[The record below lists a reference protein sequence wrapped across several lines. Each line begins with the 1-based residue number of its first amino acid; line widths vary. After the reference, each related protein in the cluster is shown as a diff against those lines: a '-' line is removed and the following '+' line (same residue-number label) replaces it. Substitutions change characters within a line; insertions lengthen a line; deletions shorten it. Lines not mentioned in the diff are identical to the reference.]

1 MNCRANPESGR
12 PIISPPQTQ
21 LHYLSTLYTPS
32 EPCSGGLDGD
42 SQTTALVRAA
52 HIGHAGVV
60 QSLLRAG
67 VARLIRDLLRNYL
80 YRVFCCAG
88 LLLSRVWGVC
98 VCVHWASDTGLRSH
112 LVSLSHECRV
122 DSVRLQISAGKPESL
137 GDTRVSIL
145 LLHLCFCFHGC
156 RFQVVIVIGFQVAV
170 STKACVFNVVD
181 LGRKINMQ
189 YSTS

>member
-1 MNCRANPESGR
+1 MQESSKVSSELGL
-12 PIISPPQTQ
+12 PGSSGICLEIIF
-21 LHYLSTLYTPS
+21 
-32 EPCSGGLDGD
+32 
-42 SQTTALVRAA
+42 
-52 HIGHAGVV
+52 IGSFAV
-60 QSLLRAG
+60 Q
-67 VARLIRDLLRNYL
+67 
-80 YRVFCCAG
+80 VFCF
-88 LLLSRVWGVC
+88 LESGVC